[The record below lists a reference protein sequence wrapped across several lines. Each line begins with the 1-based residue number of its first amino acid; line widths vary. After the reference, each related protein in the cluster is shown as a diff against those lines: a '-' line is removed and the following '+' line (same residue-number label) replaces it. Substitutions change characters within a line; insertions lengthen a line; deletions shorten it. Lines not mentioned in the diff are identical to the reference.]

1 MLLPRLLSVFN
12 HRPQQGR
19 KRHAMT
25 QLVNQLKAA
34 QAVTTERRLLRL
46 QAVRE
51 ATGLGRSSLYSLMRR
66 GEFPSPIKLTE
77 RTVAWDSAAVAA
89 WIHERVHAA
98 V

>member
-1 MLLPRLLSVFN
+1 
-12 HRPQQGR
+12 
-19 KRHAMT
+19 MT
-25 QLVNQLKAA
+25 LLVNQLKAA

-51 ATGLGRSSLYSLMRR
+51 ATGLGRSSLYSLIKR
-66 GEFPSPIKLTE
+66 GEFPNSIKLTE

-89 WIHERVHAA
+89 WIHERVNAA